1 MTTITYSR
9 LIKRVR
15 AILIDS
21 ILLPIVVFGTLIIG
35 GALDVAAQYGKAM
48 LILIPILVLEPG
60 LVAFTGGT
68 VGHHML
74 GIRVV
79 KRDGSGNIN
88 IFAATIRFVVKL
100 VFGWLSFIF
109 VLTTTKHQAV
119 HDLLAGSIVVHKDPT
134 GLPAY
139 EILSERTGDSDAYIY
154 PPGWRR
160 IVIIALYWIL
170 ATVALGIITNVVS
183 TSDCTRMY
191 RCTTIDHLLEMV
203 LSIAWLVGL
212 GWITVRG
219 WSGKL
224 YGCRRRPREAA

>member
-1 MTTITYSR
+1 MTTITYPR

-15 AILIDS
+15 AVLIDS
-21 ILLPIVVFGTLIIG
+21 VLLPLVVIGTLIIG
-35 GALDVAAQYGKAM
+35 DALGIPGPYGKAM

-74 GIRVV
+74 GIRVA
-79 KRDGSGNIN
+79 KKDGSGNIN

-100 VFGWLSFIF
+100 VLGWLSFIF

-139 EILSERTGDSDAYIY
+139 EVLSERTGDSGAYIY

-160 IVIIALYWIL
+160 IVIISRSFNF
-170 ATVALGIITNVVS
+170 GIFPV
-183 TSDCTRMY
+183 
-191 RCTTIDHLLEMV
+191 
-203 LSIAWLVGL
+203 
-212 GWITVRG
+212 
-219 WSGKL
+219 
-224 YGCRRRPREAA
+224 